1 TLQRSPMPRQRLSSA
16 GVTENPLEDALLW
29 LDVGRSDDLAP
40 FLGFLGEELAEI
52 RGRHRQR
59 HSAEVGQPGL
69 YPWFRKGRVDF
80 SVEPI
85 DDFRRTVLGAAEADH
100 KGRFVAR
107 QKFADGW
114 EVWQRFGTHGRGHR
128 QPTQLAGPDVP
139 DHRWRGG
146 KYCLHLT
153 A

>member
-1 TLQRSPMPRQRLSSA
+1 MPVTRRSFR
-16 GVTENPLEDALLW
+16 

-85 DDFRRTVLGAAEADH
+85 DDFRRNVLGPAEADH

-114 EVWQRFGTHGRGHR
+114 RSGSASERIAEVTASPRS
-128 QPTQLAGPDVP
+128 LPDLMCPITV
-139 DHRWRGG
+139 GVVANIA
-146 KYCLHLT
+146 CT
-153 A
+153 